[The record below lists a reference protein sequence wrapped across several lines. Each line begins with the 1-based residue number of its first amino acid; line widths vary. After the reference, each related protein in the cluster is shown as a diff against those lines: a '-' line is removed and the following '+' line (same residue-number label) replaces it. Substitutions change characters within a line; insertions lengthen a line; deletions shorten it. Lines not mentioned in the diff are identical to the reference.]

1 MRTRFVKDP
10 GSVEPFHVVWCSPD
24 NTNDGSTSDSGALQG
39 ETISASDWTVQTG
52 ITEDSANTNA
62 VTIQGVVY
70 GANTVATIW
79 LSGGTAGTDYT
90 IVNDI
95 DTSGSRTLEH
105 TIIIM
110 VRDR

>member
-10 GSVEPFHVVWCSPD
+10 ASVEPFHVVWCSPN

-39 ETISASDWTVQTG
+39 ETISASDWTLPTG
-52 ITEDSANTNA
+52 ITEDSADTNA
-62 VTIQGVVY
+62 VTIQGVIY

-79 LSGGTAGTDYT
+79 LSSGVAGTDYD

-95 DTSGSRTLEH
+95 ETSGSRTLEH
-105 TIIIM
+105 TITIM
-110 VRDR
+110 CRNT